1 MDFHTSG
8 GIDMKSLRLRLAII
22 LAVTTLATAL
32 PGLGQK
38 KAAKSKANPVV
49 ALETTMGT
57 IKIQL
62 FADKSPITVKN
73 FLDYAGLGFYNGTI
87 VHRVDFVI
95 GMGGYTEAL
104 MGKRT
109 MAEIK
114 NESKNGLKNLRGT
127 VAMARYTDPNSA
139 TSQFFINLK
148 NSPNLDASGGSFG
161 YAVFGKVIGGMDVV
175 DSIAKV
181 KTTNKRSFTNIPVQ
195 TITVK
200 SVKVIAK

>member
-1 MDFHTSG
+1 
-8 GIDMKSLRLRLAII
+8 MKSLRMRLAMV
-22 LAVTTLATAL
+22 LALAAPVMALTAF
-32 PGLGQK
+32 GQGK
-38 KAAKSKANPVV
+38 TAKPRTNPVV
-49 ALETTMGT
+49 ALETSMGT

-62 FADKSPITVKN
+62 FADKSPVTVKN

-95 GMGGYTEAL
+95 GMGGYTETL
-104 MGKRT
+104 MGKPT
-109 MAEIK
+109 MAGIK

-127 VAMARYTDPNSA
+127 VAMARYSDPNSA

-148 NSPNLDASGGSFG
+148 NSPNLDASGGQFG
-161 YAVFGKVIGGMDVV
+161 YAVFGKVIEGMDVV

-181 KTTNKRSFTNIPVQ
+181 KTATKGSFTNIPVQ

-200 SVKVIAK
+200 SVKVVSK